1 MKKSIK
7 NIAVLVCICAVV
19 SVLLAVT
26 NALTAPLIAENEAKK
41 ANEALLNVMPEG
53 KSFTKMDIST
63 YTLPATVKE
72 AYRAENGGYVIRLQ
86 TTGYSSGFVIMCGI
100 MPDGTVSG
108 AVCLA
113 STETLGYE
121 KTFGDHFKGKNSET
135 VDSVDTVSGATK
147 TTGAYRAAIKD
158 ALNAAIILGG
168 GEVDIRTEEEI
179 LRDHLSAALPE
190 ADGEFEKLFLTEML
204 DGADAVYTAKNGFG
218 FVCVIGENFVGLDA
232 NGTVMSGVSE
242 ELSAIASA
250 AIEKILASETFDIAL
265 SDYED
270 LPSALIFAKKT
281 ATGNYVMELRGAGY
295 GILGGN
301 EYHPA
306 SGEYI
311 VIRVSM
317 TGDGTIIDCLTV
329 SEEET
334 DGLGSACAEEWFYGQ
349 FIGKTEENYQNV
361 DAISRATITTNGYK
375 EAIENAF
382 ICVKIFEGGAEN

>member
-53 KSFTKMDIST
+53 NST

-121 KTFGDHFKGKNSET
+121 KTFGDHFKGKNRET

-168 GEVDIRTEEEI
+168 GEVDIRTEEEV

-204 DGADAVYTAKNGFG
+204 DGVDAVYTAKNGFG

-311 VIRVSM
+311 VIRGSM

-361 DAISRATITTNGYK
+361 DAISRATITTNGYQK
-375 EAIENAF
+375 AIENAF

>member
-168 GEVDIRTEEEI
+168 GEVDIRTEEEV

-218 FVCVIGENFVGLDA
+218 FVCVIGENFIGLDA

-242 ELSAIASA
+242 DRSAIASS
-250 AIEKILASETFDIAL
+250 AI
-265 SDYED
+265 
-270 LPSALIFAKKT
+270 
-281 ATGNYVMELRGAGY
+281 
-295 GILGGN
+295 
-301 EYHPA
+301 
-306 SGEYI
+306 
-311 VIRVSM
+311 
-317 TGDGTIIDCLTV
+317 
-329 SEEET
+329 
-334 DGLGSACAEEWFYGQ
+334 
-349 FIGKTEENYQNV
+349 
-361 DAISRATITTNGYK
+361 
-375 EAIENAF
+375 
-382 ICVKIFEGGAEN
+382 